1 MTPTYI
7 GDIDL
12 NEETLAHYGI
22 KGMKWHIRK
31 AKNKILGLRRKRKV
45 DTNKARSNAQNN
57 YEERRRKQK
66 EKYVADHIA
75 EDISK
80 GKRVS
85 FIRDINKD
93 SRYIKE
99 GKQGTY
105 THSSDK
111 DHVFTYTAKNIERT
125 PSGASMYVDSE
136 HRGTTRDQ
144 FVKSRKAQAKRKK
157 TSTRPKWGNRQY

>member
-31 AKNKILGLRRKRKV
+31 AKNKILGLKRKHKP
-45 DTNKARSNAQNN
+45 DTNRARSLAQKRYN
-57 YEERRRKQK
+57 EKQEKRK
-66 EKYVADHIA
+66 EKNIADHIA

-80 GKRVS
+80 GKRTAML
-85 FIRDINKD
+85 RKINGD
-93 SRYIKE
+93 SSYIKN
-99 GKQGTY
+99 KSGTFTY
-105 THSSDK
+105 GNE
-111 DHVFTYTAKNIERT
+111 VFTYTHKNEKDGMAI
-125 PSGASMYVDSE
+125 GDE
-136 HRGTTRDQ
+136 HKGTTMDQ
-144 FVKSRKAQAKRKK
+144 YRKSRKAQAKRKK